1 MPQHSISYDR
11 SRNLR
16 LDGARRK
23 PETFQQVVNPTRDS
37 TLRCPPAVG
46 LRGCVRMQN
55 TLVKESENDR
65 VLERERELVAE
76 ILAGNHERY
85 YELIAPIERRV
96 YYTAYAILRTEADAE
111 EVSQEAILKGFR
123 GLRTFRGEAR
133 FSSWLL
139 SIVANEARMRL
150 RQRRE
155 VSLELLKSP
164 DNDDEYTPIELAEWR
179 EIAVEAL
186 AQKELAAHLEE
197 ALDALREI
205 YREVLILR
213 DIDELNIAETSA
225 ALEISVPA
233 VKTRLLRARL
243 MARDYFVSR
252 SWTRHLGLGKAQ
264 P

>member
-1 MPQHSISYDR
+1 
-11 SRNLR
+11 
-16 LDGARRK
+16 
-23 PETFQQVVNPTRDS
+23 
-37 TLRCPPAVG
+37 
-46 LRGCVRMQN
+46 MQN
-55 TLVKESENDR
+55 TLARESKTDR
-65 VLERERELVAE
+65 VLEGEQE
-76 ILAGNHERY
+76 IIAQILTGNHERY

-123 GLRTFRGEAR
+123 GLRTFRGEAK

-139 SIVANEARMRL
+139 SIVANEARMCL

-164 DNDDEYTPIELAEWR
+164 ENDDEYTPIELADWR
-179 EIAVEAL
+179 EIPIEAA
-186 AQKELAAHLEE
+186 AQKELAGRLEE
-197 ALDALREI
+197 AMAALPEI

-213 DIDELNIAETSA
+213 DIDGLNIAETSA

-243 MARDYFVSR
+243 MVRDYFVSR
-252 SWTRHLGLGKAQ
+252 SWVRQPGLGKA
-264 P
+264 

>member
-1 MPQHSISYDR
+1 
-11 SRNLR
+11 
-16 LDGARRK
+16 
-23 PETFQQVVNPTRDS
+23 
-37 TLRCPPAVG
+37 VG
-46 LRGCVRMQN
+46 LRGFVRMQN
-55 TLVKESENDR
+55 TLVTESENDF
-65 VLERERELVAE
+65 VLKGERALVAE

-85 YELIAPIERRV
+85 YELIAPIQRRV
-96 YYTAYAILRTEADAE
+96 YYTAYAILRTAADAE

-123 GLRTFRGEAR
+123 ALHTFRGEAR

-164 DNDDEYTPIELAEWR
+164 DNEDEYTPIELAEWR

-197 ALDALREI
+197 ALASLPEI

-213 DIDELNIAETSA
+213 DIDGLNIAETSA
-225 ALEISVPA
+225 ALEISMPA

-243 MARDYFVSR
+243 MVRDYFVSR
-252 SWTRHLGLGKAQ
+252 SWARHLGFGKAQ

>member
-1 MPQHSISYDR
+1 
-11 SRNLR
+11 
-16 LDGARRK
+16 
-23 PETFQQVVNPTRDS
+23 
-37 TLRCPPAVG
+37 
-46 LRGCVRMQN
+46 MQN
-55 TLVKESENDR
+55 ILVTESENDR
-65 VLERERELVAE
+65 VLEGERALVAE
-76 ILAGNHERY
+76 IVAGNHERY

-164 DNDDEYTPIELAEWR
+164 DNEDEYTPIELADWR

-197 ALDALREI
+197 ALEALPEI

-213 DIDELNIAETSA
+213 DIDGLTIAETSA
-225 ALEISVPA
+225 ALQISVPA

-252 SWTRHLGLGKAQ
+252 AWARHLGLGKAQ

>member
-1 MPQHSISYDR
+1 
-11 SRNLR
+11 
-16 LDGARRK
+16 
-23 PETFQQVVNPTRDS
+23 
-37 TLRCPPAVG
+37 
-46 LRGCVRMQN
+46 VRMQN
-55 TLVKESENDR
+55 TLVRESENDR
-65 VLERERELVAE
+65 VLEVERELIAE

-85 YELIAPIERRV
+85 YELIAPLERRV

-111 EVSQEAILKGFR
+111 EVAQEAILKAFR
-123 GLRTFRGEAR
+123 GLRTFRGEAK

-150 RQRRE
+150 RKRRE

-164 DNDDEYTPIELAEWR
+164 DSEGEYTPFELAEWR

-186 AQKELAAHLEE
+186 AQKELAARLEE
-197 ALDALREI
+197 AVAALPEM

-225 ALEISVPA
+225 AMEISVPA

-243 MARDYFVSR
+243 MVRDYFVSR
-252 SWTRHLGLGKAQ
+252 SWGTHLGLGKAR

>member
-1 MPQHSISYDR
+1 
-11 SRNLR
+11 
-16 LDGARRK
+16 
-23 PETFQQVVNPTRDS
+23 
-37 TLRCPPAVG
+37 
-46 LRGCVRMQN
+46 MQN
-55 TLVKESENDR
+55 TLVRESEDDC
-65 VLERERELVAE
+65 VLEGERTLVAE

-96 YYTAYAILRTEADAE
+96 YYTAYAILRTAADAE

-164 DNDDEYTPIELAEWR
+164 DNEDEYTPIELAEWR

-197 ALDALREI
+197 ALEAIPEI
-205 YREVLILR
+205 YREVLIVR
-213 DIDELNIAETSA
+213 DIDGLNIAETSA

-243 MARDYFVSR
+243 MVRDYFVSR
-252 SWTRHLGLGKAQ
+252 SWASHPGSGKAQ
-264 P
+264 S

>member
-1 MPQHSISYDR
+1 VC
-11 SRNLR
+11 
-16 LDGARRK
+16 
-23 PETFQQVVNPTRDS
+23 E
-37 TLRCPPAVG
+37 
-46 LRGCVRMQN
+46 MQN
-55 TLVKESENDR
+55 TLVRESENDR
-65 VLERERELVAE
+65 VLEGERALVAE

-96 YYTAYAILRTEADAE
+96 YYTAYAILRTAADAE

-123 GLRTFRGEAR
+123 GLRTFRGQAR

-164 DNDDEYTPIELAEWR
+164 DNEGEYTPIELAEWR

-186 AQKELAAHLEE
+186 AQKELSAHLEE
-197 ALDALREI
+197 ALATLPDM

-213 DIDELNIAETSA
+213 DIDGLNIAETSA

-243 MARDYFVSR
+243 MVRDYFVSR
-252 SWTRHLGLGKAQ
+252 SWARHLGFGKAQ

>member
-1 MPQHSISYDR
+1 
-11 SRNLR
+11 
-16 LDGARRK
+16 
-23 PETFQQVVNPTRDS
+23 
-37 TLRCPPAVG
+37 
-46 LRGCVRMQN
+46 MQN
-55 TLVKESENDR
+55 TLVRESEDDC
-65 VLERERELVAE
+65 VLEGERALVAE

-96 YYTAYAILRTEADAE
+96 YYTAYAILRAEADAE

-164 DNDDEYTPIELAEWR
+164 DNEDEYTPIELAQWR

-197 ALDALREI
+197 ALEALPEI

-213 DIDELNIAETSA
+213 DVDGLTIAETSA

-252 SWTRHLGLGKAQ
+252 SWARHLGFGKAQ

>member
-1 MPQHSISYDR
+1 
-11 SRNLR
+11 
-16 LDGARRK
+16 
-23 PETFQQVVNPTRDS
+23 
-37 TLRCPPAVG
+37 
-46 LRGCVRMQN
+46 MQN
-55 TLVKESENDR
+55 TLVTESENDR
-65 VLERERELVAE
+65 VLEGERELVAE

-164 DNDDEYTPIELAEWR
+164 DNDEYTPIELAEWR

-197 ALDALREI
+197 ALEALPEI

-213 DIDELNIAETSA
+213 DIDGLTIAETSA

-243 MARDYFVSR
+243 MVRDYFVSR
-252 SWTRHLGLGKAQ
+252 SWATHLELGKA
-264 P
+264 

>member
-1 MPQHSISYDR
+1 
-11 SRNLR
+11 
-16 LDGARRK
+16 
-23 PETFQQVVNPTRDS
+23 
-37 TLRCPPAVG
+37 
-46 LRGCVRMQN
+46 MQN
-55 TLVKESENDR
+55 TLVRESEDDC
-65 VLERERELVAE
+65 VLEGERALVAE

-96 YYTAYAILRTEADAE
+96 YYTAYAILRSEADAE

-164 DNDDEYTPIELAEWR
+164 DNEDEYTPIELADWR

-186 AQKELAAHLEE
+186 AQKELAAHLEKALE
-197 ALDALREI
+197 ALPEI

-213 DIDELNIAETSA
+213 DIDGLTIVETSA

-243 MARDYFVSR
+243 MVRDYFVSR
-252 SWTRHLGLGKAQ
+252 SWAGHLGFGKAH

>member
-1 MPQHSISYDR
+1 
-11 SRNLR
+11 
-16 LDGARRK
+16 
-23 PETFQQVVNPTRDS
+23 V
-37 TLRCPPAVG
+37 VG
-46 LRGCVRMQN
+46 LRSRVQMQN
-55 TLVKESENDR
+55 PLVREFEDDR
-65 VLERERELVAE
+65 ILEAERTLVAE
-76 ILAGNHERY
+76 ILTGNHERY

-96 YYTAYAILRTEADAE
+96 YYTAYAILRTESDAE
-111 EVSQEAILKGFR
+111 EVAQEAILKGFR
-123 GLRTFRGEAR
+123 GLRTFRGESR

-155 VSLELLKSP
+155 ISLELLKSP
-164 DNDDEYTPIELAEWR
+164 DNEDEYTPIELAEWR

-197 ALDALREI
+197 ALQTLPEI
-205 YREVLILR
+205 YREVLTLR
-213 DIDELNIAETSA
+213 DIDGLTIAETSA

-252 SWTRHLGLGKAQ
+252 SWARHLGVGKAQ

>member
-1 MPQHSISYDR
+1 VC
-11 SRNLR
+11 
-16 LDGARRK
+16 
-23 PETFQQVVNPTRDS
+23 E
-37 TLRCPPAVG
+37 
-46 LRGCVRMQN
+46 MQN
-55 TLVKESENDR
+55 TLVRESENDR
-65 VLERERELVAE
+65 VLEGERALVAE

-96 YYTAYAILRTEADAE
+96 YYTAYAILRTAADAE

-123 GLRTFRGEAR
+123 GLRTFRGQAR

-139 SIVANEARMRL
+139 SIVTNEARMRL

-164 DNDDEYTPIELAEWR
+164 DNEGEYTPIELAEWR

-186 AQKELAAHLEE
+186 AQKELSAHLEE
-197 ALDALREI
+197 ALATLPDM

-213 DIDELNIAETSA
+213 DIDGLNIAETAA

-243 MARDYFVSR
+243 MVRDYFVSR
-252 SWTRHLGLGKAQ
+252 SWARHLGFGKAQ

>member
-1 MPQHSISYDR
+1 
-11 SRNLR
+11 
-16 LDGARRK
+16 
-23 PETFQQVVNPTRDS
+23 
-37 TLRCPPAVG
+37 VG

-55 TLVKESENDR
+55 TLVRESEDDC
-65 VLERERELVAE
+65 VLEGERALVAE

-96 YYTAYAILRTEADAE
+96 YYTAYAILRIEADAE

-164 DNDDEYTPIELAEWR
+164 DNEDEYTPIELAEWR

-197 ALDALREI
+197 ALEALPEI

-213 DIDELNIAETSA
+213 DIDVLTIAETSA

-252 SWTRHLGLGKAQ
+252 SWARHLGLGKAQ

>member
-1 MPQHSISYDR
+1 
-11 SRNLR
+11 
-16 LDGARRK
+16 
-23 PETFQQVVNPTRDS
+23 
-37 TLRCPPAVG
+37 
-46 LRGCVRMQN
+46 MQN
-55 TLVKESENDR
+55 TLVRESKN
-65 VLERERELVAE
+65 ERLREGEQELIAE

-85 YELIAPIERRV
+85 FELIAPLERRV

-111 EVSQEAILKGFR
+111 EVAQESILKAFR
-123 GLRTFRGEAR
+123 GLRTFRGEAK

-150 RQRRE
+150 RKRRE

-164 DNDDEYTPIELAEWR
+164 DSEGEYTPIELAEWR

-186 AQKELAAHLEE
+186 AQKELAARLEE
-197 ALDALREI
+197 AVAAIPEM

-243 MARDYFVSR
+243 MVRDYFVSR
-252 SWTRHLGLGKAQ
+252 SWTTHLGIGKAS

>member
-1 MPQHSISYDR
+1 
-11 SRNLR
+11 
-16 LDGARRK
+16 
-23 PETFQQVVNPTRDS
+23 
-37 TLRCPPAVG
+37 
-46 LRGCVRMQN
+46 MQS

-65 VLERERELVAE
+65 ILEGERELIAE

-123 GLRTFRGEAR
+123 GLRTFRGESK

-139 SIVANEARMRL
+139 SIVGNEARMRL
-150 RQRRE
+150 RRRRE
-155 VSLELLKSP
+155 LSLELLKSP
-164 DNDDEYTPIELAEWR
+164 DNEGEYTPIELAEWR
-179 EIAVEAL
+179 EIPIEAL
-186 AQKELAAHLEE
+186 AQRELAARLEE
-197 ALDALREI
+197 ALAALPEI

-225 ALEISVPA
+225 ALEITVPA

-243 MARDYFVSR
+243 MVRDYFVSR
-252 SWTRHLGLGKAQ
+252 SWSRHTGLRKAQ

>member
-1 MPQHSISYDR
+1 
-11 SRNLR
+11 
-16 LDGARRK
+16 
-23 PETFQQVVNPTRDS
+23 
-37 TLRCPPAVG
+37 
-46 LRGCVRMQN
+46 MQN
-55 TLVKESENDR
+55 TLARESENDR
-65 VLERERELVAE
+65 ILDGERELVGE

-96 YYTAYAILRTEADAE
+96 YYTAYAILRTQCDAE

-155 VSLELLKSP
+155 VSLELLKFP
-164 DNDDEYTPIELAEWR
+164 DNEGEYTPIELADWR
-179 EIAVEAL
+179 EIPVQAL
-186 AQKELAAHLEE
+186 ARKELAAHLEE
-197 ALDALREI
+197 ALQALPEI

-213 DIDELNIAETSA
+213 DIDGLSIAETSA

-243 MARDYFVSR
+243 MVRDYFVSR
-252 SWTRHLGLGKAQ
+252 SWASHPLEKAQ